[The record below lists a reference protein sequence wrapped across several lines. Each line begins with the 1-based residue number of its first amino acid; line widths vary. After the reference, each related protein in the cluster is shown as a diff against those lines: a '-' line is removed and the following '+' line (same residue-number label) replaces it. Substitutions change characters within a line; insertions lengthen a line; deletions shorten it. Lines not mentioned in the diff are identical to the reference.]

1 MELKKFNDMQN
12 YLVENIGP
20 SRGAFR
26 AFVKQD
32 KEAEILEKLKATD
45 PDKDLREKGLL
56 PPLRM
61 QLNRG
66 GIADELKKFV
76 QDFIANNGRIPTQ
89 NEIIQGTG
97 RAAKT
102 IKSYLVEGKDYAKPL
117 TKLEA
122 AKLAGAK
129 SRIVRGEKAGV
140 VSEVS
145 EDLVKRAKDLRVRG
159 VSIVVDTNPAGNKFF
174 KLKITD
180 KNIKKFGNEY
190 LPATEENLLKL
201 QNKVENITSSSEY
214 KKVKQPR
221 SPEEDLVVRRDK
233 AAVYRKQDPY
243 RVYENL
249 SRYKTKKYPKLS
261 KDLVIHHSQPK
272 FKGQMLSRFS
282 LIPASVNRSEPMM
295 KIEAARNA
303 IITNRD
309 NLLKNPDLT
318 LEQRKRIIDETNAK
332 QTRLKNNIKGPLK
345 GLVDFELADMDAEGN
360 VTTKSKGFDLR
371 KGMSFAD
378 ELGDLDLSQIT
389 KEQADELIT
398 LGKKNIDLQALSKIK
413 GVSFASQLNA
423 RVPLLQ
429 DLFDMARTIPD
440 DLMKKNYL
448 KAGGKILGLA
458 FTPVIAY
465 DTYQAYEEG
474 KPVLEALEQGF
485 VGTDILGETKRLM
498 ALTPKE
504 REARSVVKQ
513 AQMDE
518 QIAKD
523 FSALDSDFDQPRIK
537 TELKLE
543 DAKEIFEKGKERV
556 KDKEA
561 KKNLERQT
569 KRSNFKQMIMD
580 KLFPDPTQQIELA
593 GGGIAKQAGVDEG
606 PPPDAGPTPDG
617 LPIDYNNVKKIKE

>member
-1 MELKKFNDMQN
+1 MKD
-12 YLVENIGP
+12 
-20 SRGAFR
+20 SRL
-26 AFVKQD
+26 D
-32 KEAEILEKLKATD
+32 
-45 PDKDLREKGLL
+45 
-56 PPLRM
+56 
-61 QLNRG
+61 LNRYVRNPFDG
-66 GIADELKKFV
+66 R
-76 QDFIANNGRIPTQ
+76 GRINRQ
-89 NEIIQGTG
+89 
-97 RAAKT
+97 
-102 IKSYLVEGKDYAKPL
+102 LDF
-117 TKLEA
+117 
-122 AKLAGAK
+122 
-129 SRIVRGEKAGV
+129 GELFRSKAPVG
-140 VSEVS
+140 EYPWNNDRFQT
-145 EDLVKRAKDLRVRG
+145 EDLIKRARDLGIRG
-159 VSIVVDTNPAGNKFF
+159 VRIIPETNTAGNKFF
-174 KLKITD
+174 RLKITD
-180 KNIKKFGNEY
+180 KNLQKAFYKNKQFT
-190 LPATEENLLKL
+190 ATEASLLEL
-201 QNKVENITSSSEY
+201 QEEINKIKSSKEY
-214 KKVKQPR
+214 GQVKQPR
-221 SPEEDLVVRRDK
+221 APEEDLAVRRDK

-332 QTRLKNNIKGPLK
+332 QTRLKNNIKGPIQ
-345 GLVDFELADMDAEGN
+345 GLVDFELVDMDAEGN
-360 VTTKSKGFDLR
+360 VTTKSKGFDIR

-378 ELGDLDLSQIT
+378 ELGDLDLSKIT
-389 KEQADELIT
+389 REQADELLE
-398 LGKKNIDLQALSKIK
+398 LGKKNIDLQALSKVK

-429 DLFDMARTIPD
+429 DLFNMARTIPD

-474 KPVLEALEQGF
+474 KPILEALEQGF
-485 VGTDILGETKRLM
+485 IGTDLISETKRVLS
-498 ALTPKE
+498 LDPEE

-513 AQMDE
+513 DEMDT
-518 QIAKD
+518 QIAED
-523 FSALDSDFDQPRIK
+523 FSGLDSDFAQPRIQ

-556 KDKEA
+556 KSKEA
-561 KKNLERQT
+561 KKNLERAT

-580 KLFPDPTQQIELA
+580 KLFPDPTQQVELA
-593 GGGIAKQAGVDEG
+593 GGGIAKQA
-606 PPPDAGPTPDG
+606 A
-617 LPIDYNNVKKIKE
+617 

>member
-12 YLVENIGP
+12 YLVENIGN
-20 SRGAFR
+20 SKGAFR

-32 KEAEILEKLKATD
+32 KEAERLEFQT
-45 PDKDLREKGLL
+45 
-56 PPLRM
+56 
-61 QLNRG
+61 G

-76 QDFIANNGRIPTQ
+76 QDFFAKNGRIPTQ
-89 NEIIQGTG
+89 NEIVQGTG

-117 TKLEA
+117 SKLEA
-122 AKLAGAK
+122 AKLAAKK
-129 SRIVRGEKAGV
+129 SRVVRGEKAGV

-145 EDLVKRAKDLRVRG
+145 EDLIKRAKDLGIRG
-159 VSIVVDTNPAGNKFF
+159 VRVIPETNPAGNKFF
-174 KLKITD
+174 RLKITD
-180 KNIKKFGNEY
+180 KNLQKAFYKNKQFT
-190 LPATEENLLKL
+190 ATEASLLEL
-201 QNKVENITSSSEY
+201 QEEINKIKSSKEY
-214 KKVKQPR
+214 GQVKQPR
-221 SPEEDLVVRRDK
+221 APEEDLAVRRDK

-332 QTRLKNNIKGPLK
+332 QTRLKNNIKGPIQ
-345 GLVDFELADMDAEGN
+345 GLVDFELVDMDAEGN
-360 VTTKSKGFDLR
+360 VTTKSKGFDIR

-378 ELGDLDLSQIT
+378 ELGDLDLSKIT
-389 KEQADELIT
+389 REQADELLE
-398 LGKKNIDLQALSKIK
+398 LGKKNIDLQALSKVK

-429 DLFDMARTIPD
+429 DLFNMARTIPD

-474 KPVLEALEQGF
+474 KPILEALEQGF
-485 VGTDILGETKRLM
+485 IGTDLIGETKRVLS
-498 ALTPKE
+498 LDPEE

-513 AQMDE
+513 DEMDT
-518 QIAKD
+518 QIAED
-523 FSALDSDFDQPRIK
+523 FSGLDSDFAQPRIQ

-556 KDKEA
+556 KSKEA
-561 KKNLERQT
+561 KKNLERAT

-580 KLFPDPTQQIELA
+580 KLFPDPTQQVELA
-593 GGGIAKQAGVDEG
+593 GGGIAKQAGVAEG
-606 PPPDAGPTPDG
+606 PAPDAGPTPDG
-617 LPIDYNNVKKIKE
+617 LPIEYNNVKKIKE

>member
-76 QDFIANNGRIPTQ
+76 QDFLAKNGRIPTQ
-89 NEIIQGTG
+89 NEIVQGTG

-129 SRIVRGEKAGV
+129 SKIIRGEKAGV

-145 EDLVKRAKDLRVRG
+145 EDLVKKAKDLRVRG
-159 VSIVVDTNPAGNKFF
+159 ISIVVDTNPAGNKFF

-214 KKVKQPR
+214 KKVKQPKA
-221 SPEEDLVVRRDK
+221 PEQELADRRDK
-233 AAVYRKQDPY
+233 AALYKKQDPY
-243 RVYENL
+243 RIYYNL
-249 SRYKTKKYPKLS
+249 SNYKTKKYPNLS

-272 FKGQMLSRFS
+272 FKSQALNRFS
-282 LIPASVNRSEPMM
+282 LIPASLNRSEPMM

-303 IITNRD
+303 IINNRD

-318 LEQRKRIIDETNAK
+318 LEERRKIIDETNAK
-332 QTRLKNNIKGPLK
+332 QTRLKNNIKGPIA
-345 GLVDFELADMDAEGN
+345 GLIDFELADIDAKGN

-389 KEQADELIT
+389 KEQADELLA

-448 KAGGKILGLA
+448 KAGGKLLGLA

-465 DTYQAYEEG
+465 DTYKAYEEG

-485 VGTDILGETKRLM
+485 IGTDLIGSTKRVLS
-498 ALTPKE
+498 LTPEE

-513 AQMDE
+513 DEMDT
-518 QIAKD
+518 QIAED
-523 FSALDSDFDQPRIK
+523 FSGLDSDFAQPRIK
-537 TELKLE
+537 TDLKLE
-543 DAKEIFEKGKERV
+543 DAKELFEKGKKRV

-561 KKNLERQT
+561 KKNLERAT
-569 KRSNFKQMIMD
+569 KRSNLKRVIMD
-580 KLFPDPTQQIELA
+580 TLFPDPTRELEFA
-593 GGGIAKQAGVDEG
+593 GGGIAKQAGVEEG
-606 PPPDAGPTPDG
+606 PAPEAGPAPDG

>member
-12 YLVENIGP
+12 YLVENIGN
-20 SRGAFR
+20 SKGAFR

-32 KEAEILEKLKATD
+32 KEAERLEFQT
-45 PDKDLREKGLL
+45 
-56 PPLRM
+56 
-61 QLNRG
+61 G

-76 QDFIANNGRIPTQ
+76 QDFFAKNGRIPTQ
-89 NEIIQGTG
+89 NEIVQGTG

-117 TKLEA
+117 SKLEA
-122 AKLAGAK
+122 AKLAAKK
-129 SRIVRGEKAGV
+129 SRAVRGEKAGV

-145 EDLVKRAKDLRVRG
+145 EDLVKRAKDLGIRG
-159 VSIVVDTNPAGNKFF
+159 VRVIPETNPAGNKFF
-174 KLKITD
+174 RLKITD
-180 KNIKKFGNEY
+180 KNLQKAFYKNKQFT
-190 LPATEENLLKL
+190 ATEASLLEL
-201 QNKVENITSSSEY
+201 QEEINKIKSSKEY
-214 KKVKQPR
+214 GQVKQPR
-221 SPEEDLVVRRDK
+221 APEEDLAVRRDK

-332 QTRLKNNIKGPLK
+332 QTRLKNNIKGPIQ
-345 GLVDFELADMDAEGN
+345 GLVDFELVDMDAEGN
-360 VTTKSKGFDLR
+360 VTTKSKGFDIR

-378 ELGDLDLSQIT
+378 ELGDLDLSKIT
-389 KEQADELIT
+389 REQADELLE
-398 LGKKNIDLQALSKIK
+398 LGKKNIDLQALSKVK

-429 DLFDMARTIPD
+429 DLFNMARTIPD

-448 KAGGKILGLA
+448 KAGGKLLGLA

-465 DTYQAYEEG
+465 DTYKAYEEG
-474 KPVLEALEQGF
+474 KPILEALEQGF
-485 VGTDILGETKRLM
+485 IGTDLIGATKRLV
-498 ALTPKE
+498 ALTPEE

-513 AQMDE
+513 DE
-518 QIAKD
+518 MTQQIAQD
-523 FSALDSDFDQPRIK
+523 ESFLDTDFDTPKID
-537 TELKLE
+537 TELKLPE
-543 DAKEIFEKGKERV
+543 AKEIFEKGKKRV

-561 KKNLERQT
+561 QKNLERAT
-569 KRSNFKQMIMD
+569 KRSNLKQMILD
-580 KLFPDPTQQIELA
+580 KLFPDPRQQLELA
-593 GGGIAKQAGVDEG
+593 GGGIVKEGGVDEG
-606 PPPDAGPTPDG
+606 PAPEAGPTPDG
-617 LPIDYNNVKKIKE
+617 LPIKYNNVKKVKE

>member
-12 YLVENIGP
+12 YLVENIGN
-20 SRGAFR
+20 SKGAFR

-32 KEAEILEKLKATD
+32 KEAERLEFQT
-45 PDKDLREKGLL
+45 
-56 PPLRM
+56 
-61 QLNRG
+61 G

-76 QDFIANNGRIPTQ
+76 QDFFAKNGRIPTQ
-89 NEIIQGTG
+89 NEIVQGTG

-117 TKLEA
+117 SKLEA
-122 AKLAGAK
+122 AKLAAKK
-129 SRIVRGEKAGV
+129 SRAVRGEKAGV

-145 EDLVKRAKDLRVRG
+145 EDLVKRAKDLGIRG
-159 VSIVVDTNPAGNKFF
+159 VRVIPETNPAGNKFF
-174 KLKITD
+174 RLKITD
-180 KNIKKFGNEY
+180 KNLQKAFYKNKQFT
-190 LPATEENLLKL
+190 ATEASLLEL
-201 QNKVENITSSSEY
+201 QEEINKIKSSKEY
-214 KKVKQPR
+214 GQVKQPR
-221 SPEEDLVVRRDK
+221 APEEDLAVRRDK

-332 QTRLKNNIKGPLK
+332 QTRLKNNIKGPIQ
-345 GLVDFELADMDAEGN
+345 GLVDFELVDMDAEGN
-360 VTTKSKGFDLR
+360 VTTKSKGFDIR

-378 ELGDLDLSQIT
+378 ELGDLDLSKIT
-389 KEQADELIT
+389 REQADELLE
-398 LGKKNIDLQALSKIK
+398 LGKKNIDLQALSKVK

-429 DLFDMARTIPD
+429 DLFNMARTIPD

-474 KPVLEALEQGF
+474 KPILEALEQGF
-485 VGTDILGETKRLM
+485 IGTDLIGETKRVLS
-498 ALTPKE
+498 LDPEE

-513 AQMDE
+513 DEMDT
-518 QIAKD
+518 QIAED
-523 FSALDSDFDQPRIK
+523 FSGLDSDFAQPRIQ

-556 KDKEA
+556 KSKEA
-561 KKNLERQT
+561 KKNLERAT

-580 KLFPDPTQQIELA
+580 KLFPDPTQQVELA
-593 GGGIAKQAGVDEG
+593 GGGIAKQAGVEEG
-606 PPPDAGPTPDG
+606 PAPDAGPTPDG
-617 LPIDYNNVKKIKE
+617 LPIEYNNVKKIKE

>member
-12 YLVENIGP
+12 YLVENIGN
-20 SRGAFR
+20 SKGAFR

-32 KEAEILEKLKATD
+32 KEAERLEFQT
-45 PDKDLREKGLL
+45 
-56 PPLRM
+56 
-61 QLNRG
+61 G

-76 QDFIANNGRIPTQ
+76 QDFFAKNGRIPTQ
-89 NEIIQGTG
+89 NEIVQGTG

-117 TKLEA
+117 SKLEA
-122 AKLAGAK
+122 AKLAAKK
-129 SRIVRGEKAGV
+129 SRAVRGEKAGV

-145 EDLVKRAKDLRVRG
+145 EDLVKRAKDLGIRG
-159 VSIVVDTNPAGNKFF
+159 VRVIPETNPAGNKFF
-174 KLKITD
+174 RLKITD
-180 KNIKKFGNEY
+180 KNLQKAFYKNKQFT
-190 LPATEENLLKL
+190 ATEASLLEL
-201 QNKVENITSSSEY
+201 QEEINKIKSSKEY
-214 KKVKQPR
+214 GQVKQPR
-221 SPEEDLVVRRDK
+221 APEEDLAVRRDK

-332 QTRLKNNIKGPLK
+332 QTRLKNNIKGPIQ
-345 GLVDFELADMDAEGN
+345 GLVDFELVDMDAEGN
-360 VTTKSKGFDLR
+360 VTTKSKGFDIR

-378 ELGDLDLSQIT
+378 ELGDLDLSKIT
-389 KEQADELIT
+389 REQADELLE
-398 LGKKNIDLQALSKIK
+398 LGKKNIDLQALSKVK

-429 DLFDMARTIPD
+429 DLFNMARTIPD

-474 KPVLEALEQGF
+474 KPILEALEQGF
-485 VGTDILGETKRLM
+485 IGTDLIGETKRVLS
-498 ALTPKE
+498 LDPEE

-513 AQMDE
+513 DE
-518 QIAKD
+518 MNTQIAED
-523 FSALDSDFDQPRIK
+523 FSGLDSDFAQPRIQ

-556 KDKEA
+556 KSKEA
-561 KKNLERQT
+561 KKNLERAT

-580 KLFPDPTQQIELA
+580 KLFPDPTQQVELA
-593 GGGIAKQAGVDEG
+593 GGGISKQAGVEEG
-606 PPPDAGPTPDG
+606 PAPDAGPTPDG
-617 LPIDYNNVKKIKE
+617 LPIEYNNVKKIKE

>member
-12 YLVENIGP
+12 YLVENIGN
-20 SRGAFR
+20 SKGAFR

-32 KEAEILEKLKATD
+32 RDAERLEF
-45 PDKDLREKGLL
+45 
-56 PPLRM
+56 
-61 QLNRG
+61 NRG

-76 QDFIANNGRIPTQ
+76 QDFLAKNGRIPTQ

-117 TKLEA
+117 SKLEA

-145 EDLVKRAKDLRVRG
+145 EDLVKRAKDLGIRG
-159 VSIVVDTNPAGNKFF
+159 VRVISETNPAGNKFF
-174 KLKITD
+174 RLKITD
-180 KNIKKFGNEY
+180 KNLQKAFYKNKQFT
-190 LPATEENLLKL
+190 ATEASLLEL
-201 QNKVENITSSSEY
+201 QEEINKIKSSKEY
-214 KKVKQPR
+214 GQVKQPR
-221 SPEEDLVVRRDK
+221 APEEDLVVRRDK

-243 RVYENL
+243 RIYENL

-332 QTRLKNNIKGPLK
+332 QTRLKNNLKGPIKGLI
-345 GLVDFELADMDAEGN
+345 DFELAELDAEGN
-360 VTTKSKGFDLR
+360 VTTKSKGFDTR

-378 ELGDLDLSQIT
+378 ELGDLDLSKIT
-389 KEQADELIT
+389 REQADELLA
-398 LGKKNIDLQALSKIK
+398 LGKKNIDLQALSKVK

-429 DLFDMARTIPD
+429 NLFDMARTIPD

-465 DTYQAYEEG
+465 DTYKAYEEG

-485 VGTDILGETKRLM
+485 IGTDLIGETKRVLS
-498 ALTPKE
+498 LDPEE

-513 AQMDE
+513 DEMDT
-518 QIAKD
+518 QIAED
-523 FSALDSDFDQPRIK
+523 FSGLDSDFAQPRIQ

-556 KDKEA
+556 KSKEA
-561 KKNLERQT
+561 KKNLERAT

-580 KLFPDPTQQIELA
+580 KLFPDPTQQVELA
-593 GGGIAKQAGVDEG
+593 GGGIAKQAGVEEG
-606 PPPDAGPTPDG
+606 PAPDAGPTPDG
-617 LPIDYNNVKKIKE
+617 LPIEYNNVKKIKE